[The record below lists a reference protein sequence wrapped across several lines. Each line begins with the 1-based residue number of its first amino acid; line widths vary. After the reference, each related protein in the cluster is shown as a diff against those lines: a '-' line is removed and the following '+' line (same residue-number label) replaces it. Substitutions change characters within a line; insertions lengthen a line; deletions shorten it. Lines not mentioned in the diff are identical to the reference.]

1 MSDYRVVQGVKRPFK
16 LGVSAGGQM
25 AEMVFSK
32 YVINGPVP
40 DSAFALPAE
49 VTPLVPK
56 VAAKPAK

>member
-1 MSDYRVVQGVKRPFK
+1 MDALPHVTGAWSG
-16 LGVSAGGQM
+16 LGEFGGQM